1 MIKWGQ
7 NIMNKHI
14 KESFNID
21 KALVIIYF
29 VNIVQIF
36 IVFGLIG
43 YSYIFKDESSIWINE
58 NLRKLLVILCIVII
72 INIYIT
78 LRDANA
84 LKSLSTEYSMQ
95 GEVLEQI
102 KDLNNTLRAQRHD
115 FLNHLQVV
123 YSLIE
128 MDEYTE
134 ASNYIEMVYGDI
146 KKVNRVLKT
155 SDAAINALLQAKE
168 LDCEDRGISVHMKI
182 STRLD
187 KLKVPSWEMCRVL
200 GNLIDNAIDA
210 TEENNN
216 RFVEIEIFEESENYG
231 FIVKNNGDMI
241 FQDMKDK
248 IFQPGFTTKGE
259 KGQGMGLAISKEIVE
274 KYGGSI
280 DVDSN
285 ESITIFKV
293 MIPFE

>member
-1 MIKWGQ
+1 
-7 NIMNKHI
+7 MNKHI

-72 INIYIT
+72 INIYIA

-146 KKVNRVLKT
+146 KRVNRVLKT

-210 TEENNN
+210 TKENDN

-241 FQDMKDK
+241 FQDIRDK

>member
-1 MIKWGQ
+1 
-7 NIMNKHI
+7 MNKHI

-72 INIYIT
+72 INIYIA

-231 FIVKNNGDMI
+231 FIVKNNGNMI

>member
-1 MIKWGQ
+1 
-7 NIMNKHI
+7 MNKHI

-72 INIYIT
+72 INIYIA

-84 LKSLSTEYSMQ
+84 LKSLSTQYSMQ

-187 KLKVPSWEMCRVL
+187 KLKIPSWEMCRVL

-210 TEENNN
+210 TEENDN

>member
-1 MIKWGQ
+1 
-7 NIMNKHI
+7 MNKHI

-72 INIYIT
+72 INIYIA

>member
-1 MIKWGQ
+1 
-7 NIMNKHI
+7 MNKHI

-43 YSYIFKDESSIWINE
+43 YSYVFKDESSIWINE

-72 INIYIT
+72 INIYIA

-95 GEVLEQI
+95 GEILEQI

-128 MDEYTE
+128 MNEYTE

-146 KKVNRVLKT
+146 KRVNRVLKT

-210 TEENNN
+210 TKE
-216 RFVEIEIFEESENYG
+216 
-231 FIVKNNGDMI
+231 
-241 FQDMKDK
+241 KDRK
-248 IFQPGFTTKGE
+248 
-259 KGQGMGLAISKEIVE
+259 SV
-274 KYGGSI
+274 
-280 DVDSN
+280 V
-285 ESITIFKV
+285 
-293 MIPFE
+293 